1 MASIEHVTHTV
12 SIMTAGQLLDMPDD
26 GNRYELI
33 EGVRQMMSPT
43 GGQHGIVA
51 ARILRKLGNYVEE
64 TIDGDPVVPG
74 WLLPVKE
81 IFD

>member
-1 MASIEHVTHTV
+1 MASIEHVTHAA

-43 GGQHGIVA
+43 GGQHRIVA